1 MGFKI
6 FENNLLIKVML
17 NFFYSQ
23 NAYFLKCIETSFF
36 WVGGGVKLHFSLIYC
51 CFPSQKYAY
60 HLFSLAIKVINKDNG
75 YKTNFI

>member
-6 FENNLLIKVML
+6 FENNLLIIVML
-17 NFFYSQ
+17 N
-23 NAYFLKCIETSFF
+23 
-36 WVGGGVKLHFSLIYC
+36 LHFSLIYC

>member
-1 MGFKI
+1 MSIKKLIYTFIYLIFIYKKKMGFKI
-6 FENNLLIKVML
+6 FENNLLIIVML
-17 NFFYSQ
+17 N
-23 NAYFLKCIETSFF
+23 
-36 WVGGGVKLHFSLIYC
+36 LHFSLIYC